1 MREHHPMRYNR
12 MTEILKVVACVKLSK
27 VLIYP
32 NLRKKD
38 FFHVE
43 EMIKCRAMV
52 LMRVAPYRIN

>member
-1 MREHHPMRYNR
+1 MRQVIQGTDLPH
-12 MTEILKVVACVKLSK
+12 
-27 VLIYP
+27 
-32 NLRKKD
+32 LRKKD